1 MNVSDVVGQVVALQT
16 QMLQNSV
23 ALVAAKAVLDQQQV
37 AATLLTEAS
46 QQISVASADGRG
58 AMLDILV

>member
-23 ALVAAKAVLDQQQV
+23 ALAAAKAVLDQQQV
-37 AATLLTEAS
+37 AATLLTESS
-46 QQISVASADGRG
+46 QRISVASADGRG

>member
-23 ALVAAKAVLDQQQV
+23 ALAAAKAVLDQQQV
-37 AATLLTEAS
+37 AATLLTESS